1 MGLDLSRSGPS
12 RWEIVGGGSWEKRG
26 RGPDW
31 VLNTGVKCESSRGS
45 QPVAF
50 RVSLRVS
57 VCLCFGNQRST
68 ENLGFQVL
76 FGCLVAF
83 LVLLVFLQSG
93 VAPLG
98 ISSR

>member
-1 MGLDLSRSGPS
+1 MGLDLSCSGPS

-26 RGPDW
+26 RGADW

-83 LVLLVFLQSG
+83 LVSLVFLQSG